1 MPDASEK
8 LRVLAVAPYL
18 NRDGTGEVYSIF
30 KWVEALSERC
40 EVTVMAVTD
49 GNDLSQ
55 QLSNARVIES
65 RSPRPIRWLG
75 PINHSLKPWLPVFFR
90 QVRRWIKRERAAGIN
105 WDIAHQ
111 MLPQGMRYA
120 SPLRGMGLPYV
131 VGPLGGSLPTP
142 PGLLVEAPEHG
153 LKARARRLDHVR
165 LRTDVSL
172 RQGYEGAQLI
182 LGVAPYVYDT
192 LKNTNISVRRFEP
205 VLERAHEGAF
215 PEVTRTS
222 GVGEA
227 HLLHVG
233 RGVRTKGLRD
243 TIRALAQLDD
253 LPGVRLTAV
262 GEGAE
267 TTFCQEE
274 AERLGVANRVVF
286 TGKIPRQEVD
296 QHYADADVFCF
307 PSFRE
312 PMGGV
317 VFEAMEWRLPIIA
330 AACGGP
336 DFILDDA
343 SAIKVAVDTPDQFVD
358 DIAAAIRTLAMDPDQ
373 RRRMGDAAADRLRN
387 FGGWSEK
394 AERLET
400 LYREVLAADQ

>member
-1 MPDASEK
+1 MLETANR

-18 NRDGTGEVYSIF
+18 NADGTGEVYSIF

-40 EVTVMAVTD
+40 DVTVMAVTD
-49 GNDLSQ
+49 GNDLSK
-55 QLSNARVIES
+55 QLPNARVIES
-65 RSPRPIRWLG
+65 RSPVPVRWLG
-75 PINHSLKPWLPVFFR
+75 SINHSLKPWLPVFFR
-90 QVRRWIKRERAAGIN
+90 QVRRWIERERAAGVT

-142 PGLLVEAPEHG
+142 PGLLAEAPETG

-165 LRTDVSL
+165 LRTDKPL
-172 RQGYEGAQLI
+172 RQGYEEAGLI
-182 LGVAPYVYDT
+182 LGVAPYVHET
-192 LKNTNISVRRFEP
+192 LKNAGISVRRFEP

-215 PEVTRTS
+215 PVITRTS
-222 GVGEA
+222 GAGEA

-243 TIRALAQLDD
+243 AIRALAQLDD
-253 LPGVRLTAV
+253 LPGVRLTVV
-262 GEGAE
+262 GEGKE
-267 TTFCQEE
+267 TELCRQE
-274 AERLGVANRVVF
+274 AKRLGISDRVTF
-286 TGKIPRQEVD
+286 TGKLPRQEVD
-296 QHYADADVFCF
+296 RHYAAADVFCF

-343 SAIKVAVDTPDQFVD
+343 SAIKVSVETPDQFVA
-358 DIAAAIRTLAMDPDQ
+358 DIAAAIRTFALDPDR
-373 RRRMGDAAADRLRN
+373 RRRMGDAAADRLRS
-387 FGGWSEK
+387 FGDWHEK

-400 LYREVLAADQ
+400 LYREVIAGAR